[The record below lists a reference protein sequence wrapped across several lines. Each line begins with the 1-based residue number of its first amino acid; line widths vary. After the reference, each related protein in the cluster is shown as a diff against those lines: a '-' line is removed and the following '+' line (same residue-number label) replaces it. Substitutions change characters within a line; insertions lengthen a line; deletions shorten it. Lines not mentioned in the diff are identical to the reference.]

1 MANTLSTHSY
11 REAFAKSRFD
21 YVLRRSLIVEGVC
34 TVDRGDNKTVKNP
47 YIATGGATGQALT
60 GTYSVGNITIT
71 DDDLVV
77 DKEFIEGGHVM
88 DWENV
93 LTQHDMFQGAIDQ
106 ITYNVKE
113 EMDQWGLNTLCDDA
127 GAAYST
133 PSGGFTTKANVNAI
147 FANINATL
155 AGYAEAYR
163 GMYVVVENTDL
174 TGIIEAQADAGFSFA
189 DAALNNG
196 LIGMHMGVE
205 IYVTRTGTFVDAT
218 VAGDA
223 FTNANNRVAG
233 VKGAATFA
241 HPRGVGYEEKGV
253 SGKTGKELAV
263 YGYAGLKQWAT
274 TANLTI
280 DITLTA

>member
-1 MANTLSTHSY
+1 MANTISTHAY

-21 YVLRRSLIVEGVC
+21 YVLRRALIAEAVC
-34 TVDRGDNKTVKNP
+34 TVDRGDNKTIKNP
-47 YIATGGATGQALT
+47 HIATGGATGQALT

-77 DKEFIEGGHVM
+77 DKEFIESGHVM
-88 DWENV
+88 DWEEV
-93 LTQHDMFQGAIDQ
+93 LTEHSVFQGALDQ
-106 ITYNVKE
+106 MIFNVK
-113 EMDQWGLNTLCDDA
+113 DLIDKWVLNSLCDDA
-127 GAAYST
+127 NASYAT
-133 PSGGFTTKANVNAI
+133 PSGGFTTKANVNEI
-147 FANINATL
+147 FANINAKL
-155 AGYAEAYR
+155 AGFSEAYR

-174 TGIIEAQADAGFSFA
+174 TGIIEAQGDAGFTFA

-196 LIGMHMGVE
+196 LIGKHMGVE

-241 HPRGVGYEEKGV
+241 HPRGVNYQEKAV
-253 SGKTGKELAV
+253 SGKTGMELAI
-263 YGYAGLKQWAT
+263 YGYGGFKQWIT
-274 TANLTI
+274 TNDLTI
-280 DITLTA
+280 DLTLTA

>member
-21 YVLRRSLIVEGVC
+21 YILRRALIAEAVC
-34 TVDRGDNKTVKNP
+34 MVDTSDNKTLKNP

-60 GTYSVGNITIT
+60 GTYSVGDITIT

-88 DWENV
+88 DWEEV
-93 LTQHDMFQGAIDQ
+93 LTQHSMFQGAIDQ
-106 ITYNVKE
+106 MTFNVKE
-113 EMDQWGLNTLCDDA
+113 EMDQWVLNSLCDDA
-127 GAAYST
+127 GSAYAS
-133 PSGGFTTKANVNAI
+133 PSGGFSTKANVNTI
-147 FANINATL
+147 FANINSL
-155 AGYAEAYR
+155 VAGYAEAYR
-163 GMYVVVENTDL
+163 GLYVVVENTDL
-174 TGIIEAQADAGFSFA
+174 AGIIEARGDSGFSVA
-189 DAALNNG
+189 DSVLNNG
-196 LIGMHMGVE
+196 YVTNHLGVD

-263 YGYAGLKQWAT
+263 YGYAGFKQWAT

>member
-21 YVLRRSLIVEGVC
+21 FVLRRALIAEAVC
-34 TVDRGDNKTVKNP
+34 TVDYGDNKTVKNP

-88 DWENV
+88 DWEEV
-93 LTQHDMFQGAIDQ
+93 LTQHPMFQGAIDQ
-106 ITYNVKE
+106 MTFNVKE
-113 EMDQWGLNTLCDDA
+113 EMDQWVLNSLCDDA
-127 GAAYST
+127 GASYAT
-133 PSGGFTTKANVNAI
+133 PSGGFATKANVNTI
-147 FANINATL
+147 FANINSAV

-163 GMYVVVENTDL
+163 GLYVVVENTDMA
-174 TGIIEAQADAGFSFA
+174 GIIEARGDSGHSVADAVM
-189 DAALNNG
+189 NNG
-196 LIGMHMGVE
+196 YFTSHMGVD
-205 IYVTRTGTFVDAT
+205 IYVTRTGTFADAT
-218 VAGDA
+218 VAGDT

-241 HPRGVGYEEKGV
+241 HPRGIGYEEKGV

-263 YGYAGLKQWAT
+263 YGYAGFKQWTT

>member
-1 MANTLSTHSY
+1 MANTLSTHAY
-11 REAFAKSRFD
+11 REKFAKSRFG
-21 YVLRRSLIVEGVC
+21 YILRRSLIAEAIC
-34 TVDRGDNKTVKNP
+34 DVDTTDNKTVKNP

-88 DWENV
+88 DWEQV
-93 LTQHDMFQGAIDQ
+93 LTQHDMFMGAIDQ
-106 ITYNVKE
+106 MTFNVKA
-113 EMDQWGLNTLCDDA
+113 EMDKWVLNSLCDDA
-127 GAAYST
+127 GTAYAS
-133 PSGGFTTKANVNAI
+133 PSGGFSTKANVNTI
-147 FANINATL
+147 FANINASV

-163 GMYVVVENTDL
+163 GLYVVVENTDVA
-174 TGIIEAQADAGFSFA
+174 GITEAIADSGFSVADAM
-189 DAALNNG
+189 LNNG
-196 LIGMHMGVE
+196 FLTSHMGVD

-218 VAGDA
+218 VSGDV

-241 HPRGVGYEEKGV
+241 RPRGIGYEEKGV

-263 YGYAGLKQWAT
+263 YGYAGFKQWTT

-280 DITLTA
+280 DITLTV

>member
-21 YVLRRSLIVEGVC
+21 YVLRRSLVAEAVC
-34 TVDRGDNKTVKNP
+34 MVDRGDNKTIKNP

-60 GTYSVGNITIT
+60 GTYSVGNVTIT

-77 DKEFIEGGHVM
+77 SKEFIEGGHVM
-88 DWENV
+88 DWEEI
-93 LTQHDMFQGAIDQ
+93 LTEHSLFQGAIDQ
-106 ITYNVKE
+106 MAFNVSS
-113 EMDQWGLNTLCDDA
+113 EMDKWVLNSLCDDA
-127 GAAYST
+127 GSAIAT
-133 PSGGFTTKANVNAI
+133 VSGGLATKANVNAV
-147 FANINATL
+147 FAEINADV

-163 GMYVVVENTDL
+163 GLYIVVENTDL
-174 TGIIEAQADAGFSFA
+174 VGIIEAQADSGYSTA

-196 LIGMHMGVE
+196 LIGNYMGVD

-218 VAGDA
+218 VAGDT

-241 HPRGVGYEEKGV
+241 HPRGLRYEEKGV
-253 SGKTGKELAV
+253 SGKTGKELVVSAL
-263 YGYAGLKQWAT
+263 AGFKQWAT